1 MRPGR
6 AGTGPRRS
14 EDLIWIRTLAELAVL
29 VSAAVHLVLWLDGV
43 RHQSVGPA
51 FLLNAAGGVVIAVL
65 LVSWRHWAPPL
76 LAIGFGVSTLGAF
89 VISATV
95 GLLGVH
101 EHWTG
106 GYVWTAA
113 VAEVVAILAGAVA
126 LSRDHALCSAGKLEH
141 RSPLRR
147 AHLH

>member
-1 MRPGR
+1 
-6 AGTGPRRS
+6 
-14 EDLIWIRTLAELAVL
+14 
-29 VSAAVHLVLWLDGV
+29 V

-76 LAIGFGVSTLGAF
+76 LAIGLGVSTLGAF
-89 VISATV
+89 VSSATV

>member
-1 MRPGR
+1 M
-6 AGTGPRRS
+6 
-14 EDLIWIRTLAELAVL
+14 WIRTLAALAVL
-29 VSAAVHLVLWLDGV
+29 VSAAVHLVLLFDGV
-43 RHQSVGPA
+43 RHQTVGPA
-51 FLLNAAGGVVIAVL
+51 FLLNAGGGVVIAVL

-113 VAEVVAILAGAVA
+113 VAEVVAILAGTVA
-126 LSRDHALCSAGKLEH
+126 LSRDHALRSAGKLEH
-141 RSPLRR
+141 RSPLRG

>member
-1 MRPGR
+1 M
-6 AGTGPRRS
+6 
-14 EDLIWIRTLAELAVL
+14 WIRLLAALAVL
-29 VSAAVHLVLWLDGV
+29 VSAAVHLVLWFDGV

-51 FLLNAAGGVVIAVL
+51 FLLNAVGGVVIAGL
-65 LVSWRHWAPPL
+65 LVGWRHWVPPL
-76 LAIGFGVSTLGAF
+76 LAVGFGVSTLGAF

-106 GYVWTAA
+106 GYVWAAA
-113 VAEVVAILAGAVA
+113 VAEVVAIVAGAVA
-126 LSRDHALCSAGKLEH
+126 LRGDDSLRSAGQLEH
-141 RSPLRR
+141 RSALGR

>member
-1 MRPGR
+1 M
-6 AGTGPRRS
+6 
-14 EDLIWIRTLAELAVL
+14 WIRTLAALAVL
-29 VSAAVHLVLWLDGV
+29 VSAAVHLMLWFDGV

-65 LVSWRHWAPPL
+65 LVSWRHWVPPL

-113 VAEVVAILAGAVA
+113 VAEVVAILSGAVA
-126 LSRDHALCSAGKLEH
+126 LSRDPALRSAGKLEH
-141 RSPLRR
+141 RSPLRG

>member
-1 MRPGR
+1 M
-6 AGTGPRRS
+6 
-14 EDLIWIRTLAELAVL
+14 WIRTLAALAVL
-29 VSAAVHLVLWLDGV
+29 VSAAVHLMLWFDGV

-65 LVSWRHWAPPL
+65 LVSWRHWVPPL

-113 VAEVVAILAGAVA
+113 VAEVVAILSGAVA
-126 LSRDHALCSAGKLEH
+126 LSRDNPLRSAGQLEH

>member
-1 MRPGR
+1 M
-6 AGTGPRRS
+6 
-14 EDLIWIRTLAELAVL
+14 WIRTLAALAVL
-29 VSAAVHLVLWLDGV
+29 VSAAVHLMLWFDGV

-65 LVSWRHWAPPL
+65 LVSWRHWIPPL

>member
-1 MRPGR
+1 M
-6 AGTGPRRS
+6 
-14 EDLIWIRTLAELAVL
+14 WIRTLAALAVL
-29 VSAAVHLVLWLDGV
+29 VSAAVHLMLWFDGV

-65 LVSWRHWAPPL
+65 LVSWRHWVPPL

-126 LSRDHALCSAGKLEH
+126 LSRDNPLRSAGQLEH